1 MTLRT
6 DFTAAEIVDTDTGD
20 IRAIVKAFDASAV
33 EVEIRGVDNAKSWA
47 ELAKTIGQCI
57 GMFALESDAVAQ
69 GGEG

>member
-1 MTLRT
+1 MTLRI
-6 DFTAAEIVDTDTGD
+6 DFTAAEIVDTGIGD
-20 IRAIVKAFDASAV
+20 IRAVVKAFDAHAV

-57 GMFALESDAVAQ
+57 GMFALESAQ